1 MVDALVHGG
10 ADEGWGA
17 VADAFAVNFAEHGDV
32 GAACAVYVDGE
43 VVVDLWG
50 GLADREAVRPW
61 MDDTLT
67 ITFSTTKGVTAV
79 VCNRLIEQGRLDA
92 DATVT
97 HYWPEFAANG
107 KDRITVGDVLAHRA
121 GLPYV
126 EGTFTL
132 DEVMAVQP
140 VVDALAAQAPVWEP
154 GTAHGYHA
162 RTYGWL
168 TGEIVRRVTGE
179 SLGTWF
185 GSELAAPLGLDFHI
199 GLPETL
205 EPRVARLYPPEV
217 DPEVQ
222 SLVDAFMADP
232 STMMGRVMSGPSGLF
247 RYDDMW
253 NTRALHA
260 TEMPSSNGIG
270 DARSLARLYAA
281 CVGEVR
287 TATGPFRALSDATVA
302 AATVLRSEGTD
313 EVLGMPLD
321 FGLGF
326 AGPTTLALAAGPRA
340 FGHSG
345 AGGSLAFADPDAGVG
360 FGYVMNQMRLDATGD
375 PRAESLAAAVYS
387 ALG

>member
-1 MVDALVHGG
+1 MVHGG

-17 VADAFAVNFAEHGDV
+17 VADAFVRNFRDHGDV
-32 GAACAVYVDGE
+32 GAACAVYVDGAA
-43 VVVDLWG
+43 VVDLWG
-50 GLADREAVRPW
+50 GLADRDAGRPW
-61 MDDTLT
+61 HDDTLC

-79 VCNRLIEQGRLDA
+79 VCNRLIEQGRLDP
-92 DATVT
+92 DAAVAQ
-97 HYWPEFAANG
+97 YWPEFAANG
-107 KDRITVGDVLAHRA
+107 KASITVADVLSHRA
-121 GLPYV
+121 GLADCA
-126 EGTFTL
+126 GTFTL

-140 VVDALAAQAPVWEP
+140 VVDALAGQAPSWEP

-168 TGEIVRRVTGE
+168 TGEIVRRVTGV

-185 GSELAAPLGLDFHI
+185 RAELADPLGLDFHI
-199 GLPETL
+199 GLPEAL
-205 EPRVARLYPPEV
+205 EPRVARLYPPV
-217 DPEVQ
+217 TDPEVQ
-222 SLVDAFMADP
+222 ALLDAFLADP
-232 STMMGRVMSGPSGLF
+232 STLMGRVMSGPSGLF

-281 CVGEVR
+281 CVGDVE
-287 TATGPFRALSDATVA
+287 THAGPFRALSDATVERA
-302 AATVLRSEGTD
+302 SVLRSEGTD
-313 EVLGMPLD
+313 CVLGIPMA

-326 AGPTTLALAAGPRA
+326 AGPATLPAAAGARA

-345 AGGSLAFADPDAGVG
+345 AGGSTAFGDPDARIG
-360 FGYVMNQMRLDATGD
+360 FGYVMNQMQLDATGD
-375 PRAESLAAAVYS
+375 ARAESLAAAAYE

>member
-1 MVDALVHGG
+1 MADARVHGG

-17 VADAFAVNFAEHGDV
+17 VADAFARNFAEHGDV
-32 GAACAVYVDGE
+32 GAACAVYVDGA

-50 GLADREAVRPW
+50 GLADREAGREW
-61 MDDTLT
+61 LDDTLT
-67 ITFSTTKGVTAV
+67 LTFSTTKGVTAV
-79 VCNRLIEQGRLDA
+79 VCNRLIEQGRLDPEA
-92 DATVT
+92 PVKR
-97 HYWPEFAANG
+97 YWPEFAANG
-107 KDRITVGDVLAHRA
+107 KEAVTVAHVLAHRA

-132 DEVMAVQP
+132 DEVMAVAP
-140 VVDALAAQAPVWEP
+140 VVEALAAQSPVWEP

-179 SLGTWF
+179 SLGSWF
-185 GSELAAPLGLDFHI
+185 RSELGAPLGLDYHI
-199 GLPETL
+199 GLPEAL

-281 CVGEVR
+281 CVGEVP
-287 TATGPFRALSDATVA
+287 TPTGAFRALADDTVA
-302 AATVLRSEGTD
+302 RATVLRSEGTD
-313 EVLGMPLD
+313 EVLGMPLA

-326 AGPTTLALAAGPRA
+326 AGPATLAPGVGSRA

-345 AGGSLAFADPDAGVG
+345 AGGSMAFADPDAGVG
-360 FGYVMNQMRLDATGD
+360 FGYVMNQMRLDAAID
-375 PRAESLAAAVYS
+375 PRAASLAAAVYS